1 MGTITVTATI
11 ATTLQS
17 AAAAALTQAGIP
29 QQAGTPTPLMP
40 ASVIAAKG
48 DVTAL
53 GSPMQAGATVKATD
67 TSGAALATHSDVTGG
82 TAAIL
87 AAIGEITVSLSLTD
101 IANLAS
107 AIATAIEATGGAL
120 SEDQTNW
127 LHLLAARFCGSDGKV
142 VLVIPTTGSGTL
154 TVYASDNSTV
164 LFSLPM
170 TVNATTQ
177 TAGPAA

>member
-1 MGTITVTATI
+1 MG
-11 ATTLQS
+11 L
-17 AAAAALTQAGIP
+17 
-29 QQAGTPTPLMP
+29 
-40 ASVIAAKG
+40 
-48 DVTAL
+48 DL
-53 GSPMQAGATVKATD
+53 GGLLG
-67 TSGAALATHSDVTGG
+67 GAAGGGG
-82 TAAIL
+82 TA
-87 AAIGEITVSLSLTD
+87 ITTVVDT